1 MNFRDTITAVLASVV
16 QAGTFTILAPA
27 RIEIVLLSILPKMS
41 VILTSV
47 TRTSREIDFNSSLSY
62 YYCNLNFGYWNLR

>member
-27 RIEIVLLSILPKMS
+27 RIEIVLLSISPENVS
-41 VILTSV
+41 Y
-47 TRTSREIDFNSSLSY
+47 FNL
-62 YYCNLNFGYWNLR
+62 GY

>member
-27 RIEIVLLSILPKMS
+27 RIEIVLLSIF
-41 VILTSV
+41 
-47 TRTSREIDFNSSLSY
+47 SRKCQLF
-62 YYCNLNFGYWNLR
+62 